1 MWTCYEAV
9 HAVTY
14 FTPESREALE
24 AAGLRGFW
32 RGYFA
37 GRAAPLGPVAAAPV
51 TALFFN
57 FAPSMVGRAL
67 PDVWSRAAPQE
78 VLRARRAGAT
88 AALRRLV
95 GGVDVAVEEAAA
107 LAELAVAHADTA
119 GRALAAANAALAVAH
134 ADTAA
139 ALPAGALPAADA
151 ALPANAAVPSA
162 AANAAV
168 PSAAANAAVPSA
180 AALAAADT
188 AVPSAAVLAAANA
201 AVPSAAA
208 LAAADT
214 AVPSAAALAAAN
226 AAVPSAAALA
236 AANGAVPAGEAE
248 PLARLWQAATTLR
261 EHRGDGHVAALVAAG
276 FTGCQALVLRSALDG
291 NSEMYQQARG
301 WTGEQWA
308 AARDELIGR
317 GWLDGGGQPT
327 ATGRDAYREVED
339 TTDRIAAGP
348 WRELGSE
355 RTERLAGLLQPMVY
369 AVSAALPFP
378 NPVGLPR
385 PRDAR
390 PR

>member
-1 MWTCYEAV
+1 MTPATASREIARHMWTCYEAV

-67 PDVWSRAAPQE
+67 PDVWSRAAPHE

-88 AALRRLV
+88 AALRRLLE
-95 GGVDVAVEEAAA
+95 GVDAAVEEAAA

-119 GRALAAANAALAVAH
+119 GRALAAANAAAS
-134 ADTAA
+134 
-139 ALPAGALPAADA
+139 G
-151 ALPANAAVPSA
+151 
-162 AANAAV
+162 
-168 PSAAANAAVPSA
+168 
-180 AALAAADT
+180 
-188 AVPSAAVLAAANA
+188 
-201 AVPSAAA
+201 
-208 LAAADT
+208 
-214 AVPSAAALAAAN
+214 
-226 AAVPSAAALA
+226 
-236 AANGAVPAGEAE
+236 GEAE

-261 EHRGDGHVAALVAAG
+261 EHRGDGHVAALVVAG
-276 FTGCQALVLRSALDG
+276 LTGCQALVLRSALDG
-291 NSEMYQQARG
+291 NSELYQQARG

-308 AARDELIGR
+308 AARDELIDR

-327 ATGRDAYREVED
+327 ATGRDGYREVED
-339 TTDRIAAGP
+339 STDRIAAGP
-348 WRELGSE
+348 WRELGTE

-369 AVSAALPFP
+369 AVSTALPFP

>member
-95 GGVDVAVEEAAA
+95 EGMDAAVEETTA

-162 AANAAV
+162 AA
-168 PSAAANAAVPSA
+168 
-180 AALAAADT
+180 
-188 AVPSAAVLAAANA
+188 LAAANA

-214 AVPSAAALAAAN
+214 AVPSAAAN

-236 AANGAVPAGEAE
+236 AAGTAVPSAAALAAALAAANAAALAAANAALATGEAE

-291 NSEMYQQARG
+291 NSELYQQARG